1 MKQALLLAAVATT
14 SVLFTAGCAKDPYQ
28 DPTYTLQ
35 RNLYQRNQKWDAYQ
49 NRQYLRRQAQDDRYQ
64 AWFNSVME

>member
-1 MKQALLLAAVATT
+1 MKKLFLAVLAAG
-14 SVLFTAGCAKDPYQ
+14 SVGCASDPYQ

-35 RNLYQRNQKWDAYQ
+35 RNLYNRNQKWDAYQ

>member
-1 MKQALLLAAVATT
+1 MKKLLLAALAVG
-14 SVLFTAGCAKDPYQ
+14 SVGCASDPYQ

-35 RNLYQRNQKWDAYQ
+35 RDLYNRNQKWDNLQ
-49 NRQYLRRQAQDDRYQ
+49 NRQSLRRQAQDDRYQ

>member
-1 MKQALLLAAVATT
+1 MMKALLFLAVALG
-14 SVLFTAGCAKDPYQ
+14 SVGCASDPYQ

-35 RNLYQRNQKWDAYQ
+35 RNLYHRNQNWDSYQ
-49 NRQYLRRQAQDDRYQ
+49 NRQYLRRQAADDRYQ

>member
-1 MKQALLLAAVATT
+1 VKLFLLAALAAA
-14 SVLFTAGCAKDPYQ
+14 TAGCANQDPYQ

-35 RNLYQRNQKWDAYQ
+35 RNLYNRNQKWDAYQ

>member
-1 MKQALLLAAVATT
+1 MKFFLALLCAMPATFLT
-14 SVLFTAGCAKDPYQ
+14 GCASDPYQ

-35 RNLYQRNQKWDAYQ
+35 RNLYNRNQKWDAYQ
-49 NRQYLRRQAQDDRYQ
+49 NRQFLRRQAQDQRYQ

>member
-1 MKQALLLAAVATT
+1 MKKLLLAALAVG
-14 SVLFTAGCAKDPYQ
+14 SAGCASDPYQ

-35 RNLYQRNQKWDAYQ
+35 RDLYNRNQKWDNFQ
-49 NRQYLRRQAQDDRYQ
+49 NRQSLRRQAQDDRYQ

>member
-1 MKQALLLAAVATT
+1 MKKLLLAALAVGSVGCT
-14 SVLFTAGCAKDPYQ
+14 SDPYQ

-35 RNLYQRNQKWDAYQ
+35 RDLYNRNQKWDNFQ
-49 NRQYLRRQAQDDRYQ
+49 NRQSLRRQAQDDRYQ